1 MLLLNVWELRVKVY
15 NWMYPKNNSRMFQKS
30 NEFSFYN
37 SDILTPYT
45 YIVSSNSGEDKGN
58 FYGQRIHSR

>member
-1 MLLLNVWELRVKVY
+1 
-15 NWMYPKNNSRMFQKS
+15 MYPKNNFKMFQKS

-45 YIVSSNSGEDKGN
+45 YIVSSKSGGENGN
-58 FYGQRIHSR
+58 FCG